1 MKIALLSDSHNNW
14 TDLRAAV
21 REAGRKECNVL
32 FFAGDLVRPDGV
44 EVLAD
49 FSGPVHMI
57 IGNNEFEIDAI
68 WTRAEDSGNVIYHG
82 EVCDIEREGVRIY
95 MHHYPQEAIS
105 KAQSGIY
112 DLCVHGHTH
121 QFRLQIIAETPVIN
135 PGAISDRGSSPVWAV
150 FDTDTGEL
158 EKQEL

>member
-1 MKIALLSDSHNNW
+1 MKIALLADSHNNW
-14 TDLRAAV
+14 QALRSAV
-21 REAGRKECNVL
+21 RSAAEKKCDVL

-44 EVLAD
+44 EILAD

-68 WTRAEDSGNVIYHG
+68 WAQAENSDNVIYHG
-82 EVCDIEREGVRIY
+82 EVCDIERGGLRIF

-112 DLCVHGHTH
+112 DLCIHGHTH
-121 QFRLQIIAETPVIN
+121 QYQLRHITETPVIN

-150 FDTDTGEL
+150 FDTETCEL
-158 EKQEL
+158 ERQEL